1 MNKAVFFDRDGV
13 INEDYGYV
21 GSIEQFE
28 FIDGVFSA
36 LNELKKQ
43 GFLLILVTNQSGIA
57 RGMYT
62 ESDFCRVTSYMQ
74 QVLRLHGCGFNGVY
88 YCPHHPEAQI
98 PAYRVDC
105 DCRKPKPGMYK
116 RAISDFNISPADS
129 YAVGD
134 HARDLIG
141 AAEAGVKNC
150 ILVGKDSEIEKI
162 NVINVTYYSDLA
174 SFVCAEIK
182 KNCIE

>member
-105 DCRKPKPGMYK
+105 DCRKPKAGLFFQAEK
-116 RAISDFNISPADS
+116 DFNI
-129 YAVGD
+129 
-134 HARDLIG
+134 DLTQSIVIG
-141 AAEAGVKNC
+141 
-150 ILVGKDSEIEKI
+150 DSERDTKAGEVAGCKTLLFLQT
-162 NVINVTYYSDLA
+162 NKSNALSYQ
-174 SFVCAEIK
+174 IK
-182 KNCIE
+182 NLLFLKVM

>member
-105 DCRKPKPGMYK
+105 DCRKPKPGM
-116 RAISDFNISPADS
+116 I
-129 YAVGD
+129 
-134 HARDLIG
+134 H
-141 AAEAGVKNC
+141 
-150 ILVGKDSEIEKI
+150 
-162 NVINVTYYSDLA
+162 
-174 SFVCAEIK
+174 
-182 KNCIE
+182 